1 MRFIVCV
8 LVNKPPFHQTSV
20 CMIHIKTSV
29 EFDEW
34 EHGSWFVHRTGC
46 STLNELG
53 PHDCKRLP
61 ASFTDRK
68 QTKRLSFHHV
78 LLCIHW
84 QKHKKGFLSFA
95 FTHLLLVD
103 LGRTGV
109 QAMQINNWSLMLP
122 RIASHSFS
130 VRSKIHLNP
139 AKIVTATVLKYS
151 ERHLSCSTTSVF
163 SLIFLQ

>member
-1 MRFIVCV
+1 MLYTVKRWSEEGKSSASFCREYQSVDWSTHTDTHNGMMRFIVCV
-8 LVNKPPFHQTSV
+8 LVNHQTSV
-20 CMIHIKTSV
+20 YVTHIKTSV
-29 EFDEW
+29 ECDEW

-53 PHDCKRLP
+53 PHACERLP
-61 ASFTDRK
+61 ASFSDRK
-68 QTKRLSFHHV
+68 QTKRLGFHHV

-84 QKHKKGFLSFA
+84 QKHKTGFLSFA
-95 FTHLLLVD
+95 STHLLLVD

-130 VRSKIHLNP
+130 VRS
-139 AKIVTATVLKYS
+139 
-151 ERHLSCSTTSVF
+151 
-163 SLIFLQ
+163 